1 MPVVCHSCGLDPWVD
16 DDHKGISP
24 TAESTVR
31 NDGLARWHW
40 SALTAV
46 GAIYFRMRWS
56 PPVSVL

>member
-1 MPVVCHSCGLDPWVD
+1 MD